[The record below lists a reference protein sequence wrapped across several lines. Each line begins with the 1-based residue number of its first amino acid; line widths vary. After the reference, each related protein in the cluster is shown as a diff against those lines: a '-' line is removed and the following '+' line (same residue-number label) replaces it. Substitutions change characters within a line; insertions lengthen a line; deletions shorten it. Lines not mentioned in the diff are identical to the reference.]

1 MSVARRRNTSRA
13 QREQLKPELFTL
25 PEWSHPEL
33 IYWIDD
39 YKRIRDTIAG
49 SKEVKAE
56 RDLYLPTFEGME
68 DDEYESYLDRA
79 TFYNFTGRTL
89 KALVGSV
96 LRRKPVLKNLPERL
110 EKGLETLTNDNQTFA
125 AFSQFA
131 LEEALSVGRFAI
143 LADLPAKEQTT
154 PQPYLTGY
162 IAENILD
169 WDEEID
175 EDTGRLRLTR
185 VVLRELHR
193 GTSDTGKQQY
203 FARYRVLRL
212 QNGVYSQELFV
223 NNQGHAELTEG
234 YSRGVVVPRV
244 KGKAL
249 DFIPL
254 FIVGRAGSM
263 PAIKTPPLQDI
274 AQLNISHYQSYAQLE
289 QGRYYTGF
297 PIYQV
302 ENDGTDTPEF
312 EIGANRVWITQKG
325 CQARLL
331 EFNGQGLKFLENA
344 LDIKEQQAASLGGR
358 MMGVRT
364 VASSESDNTAK
375 LKERNE
381 QALLLDIATRCDEA
395 FTFAMRV
402 WAWMSGISREE
413 VDKILVEFNKDFLF
427 DGIGAREFRAIHAM
441 YKDGIIT
448 VDVVYHYLRKGDVIP
463 DWMTLDEFK
472 TQLENYEKS
481 FPNQPDAEARADGFP
496 DKKTQLGEDRAD
508 EEAEAAEEQAELDRR
523 SQEKQ
528 AREAPR
534 PAPGSPNPRPNPRQP
549 Q

>member
-1 MSVARRRNTSRA
+1 MSVARRRSTARP

-33 IYWIDD
+33 LYWIDD

-56 RDLYLPTFEGME
+56 GELYLPQFEGME
-68 DDEYESYLDRA
+68 PGEYDSYLERA
-79 TFYNFTGRTL
+79 TYYNFTGRTL

-96 LRRKPVLKNLPERL
+96 LRRKPVLKNFPERL

-125 AFSQFA
+125 AFSQFT
-131 LEEALSVGRFAI
+131 LEEALSVGRFGI
-143 LADLPAKEQTT
+143 LVDLPAKEQTT
-154 PQPYLTGY
+154 PTPYLTGY
-162 IAENILD
+162 LVENILD
-169 WDEEID
+169 WDEEED
-175 EDTGRLRLTR
+175 PDTGRLRLTR

-193 GTSDTGKQQY
+193 GASDTGKQQY
-203 FARYRVLRL
+203 FARYRVLKL
-212 QNGVYSQELFV
+212 TNGVYTQELFV
-223 NNQGHAELTEG
+223 NEQGHAELTAG
-234 YSRGVVVPRV
+234 YSQGVVTPRV
-244 KGKAL
+244 KGRAL

-254 FIVGRAGSM
+254 FIVGRAGSK
-263 PAIKTPPLQDI
+263 PTIKVPPLQDI

-402 WAWMSGISREE
+402 WAWMSGVSREE
-413 VDKILVEFNKDFLF
+413 ADKILVEFNKDFLF

-463 DWMTLDEFK
+463 DWMTLEEFK

-508 EEAEAAEEQAELDRR
+508 EEAEAAEEQAALDRA

-534 PAPGSPNPRPNPRQP
+534 PAPGSPNPRQP